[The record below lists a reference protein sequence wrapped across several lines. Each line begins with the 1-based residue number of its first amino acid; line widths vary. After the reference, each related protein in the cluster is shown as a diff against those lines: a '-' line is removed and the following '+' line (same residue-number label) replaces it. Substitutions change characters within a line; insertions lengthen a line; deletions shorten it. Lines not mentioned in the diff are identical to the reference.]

1 MTASPLHAADLP
13 CRPKRDHYAGR
24 GYERPRTAAHSL
36 ILRNP
41 ADVVRTTPRIAV
53 YRISAGWR
61 AGDSYCRL
69 SLKGVTAR
77 NLETN
82 LPAPY
87 SHHAAALDRRSVI
100 RRDFL
105 PATVFAG
112 ALSVVGSASAPLRH
126 FLLKL
131 VWPFKAA
138 RRLIAGIARIKS
150 PQKSKRRFANSLQV
164 LSLSAPSRG
173 LVAFSDTHRDSE
185 KEMSCVTSLLTGTT
199 KCM

>member
-1 MTASPLHAADLP
+1 MPHLSDAGRRSKGAGMTASPPHAAD
-13 CRPKRDHYAGR
+13 CRDGKRDYKPFPGH
-24 GYERPRTAAHSL
+24 ERSRTAAHSL

-82 LPAPY
+82 LPAPF
-87 SHHAAALDRRSVI
+87 SHRAAALDPCSVI
-100 RRDFL
+100 RRDLL

-112 ALSVVGSASAPLRH
+112 ASSVVGSASAPLRH
-126 FLLKL
+126 FLLNFSGPL
-131 VWPFKAA
+131 A
-138 RRLIAGIARIKS
+138 RWSFPLRIQPRKQS
-150 PQKSKRRFANSLQV
+150 RCGLSKCFRSFSSALCHGDHHDRRTRQ
-164 LSLSAPSRG
+164 SA
-173 LVAFSDTHRDSE
+173 V
-185 KEMSCVTSLLTGTT
+185 KE
-199 KCM
+199 

>member
-1 MTASPLHAADLP
+1 MTASPLHAADSP

-24 GYERPRTAAHSL
+24 GAERSRTAAHSL

-82 LPAPY
+82 LPAL
-87 SHHAAALDRRSVI
+87 HFQSVGAPTDARGLRGFI
-100 RRDFL
+100 L
-105 PATVFAG
+105 PAFRLGLKFFPVLTASG
-112 ALSVVGSASAPLRH
+112 SRLSLGLLRFKPL
-126 FLLKL
+126 
-131 VWPFKAA
+131 
-138 RRLIAGIARIKS
+138 
-150 PQKSKRRFANSLQV
+150 QKSERVIANPTHFDPFCRFA
-164 LSLSAPSRG
+164 G
-173 LVAFSDTHRDSE
+173 LVARFERHEVSE
-185 KEMSCVTSLLTGTT
+185 RKIPNGDKPGARPGNLTARARNAY
-199 KCM
+199 